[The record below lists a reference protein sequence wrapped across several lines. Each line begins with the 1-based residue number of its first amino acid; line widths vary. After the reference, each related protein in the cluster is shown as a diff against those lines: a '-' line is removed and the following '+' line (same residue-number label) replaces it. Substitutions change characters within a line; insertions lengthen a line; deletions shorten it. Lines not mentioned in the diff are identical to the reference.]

1 MQAVFSPDVNEFE
14 VFQSVERR
22 YSLDETFCKRQW
34 RINVAWHHRRI
45 AFPWRLFTSL
55 AAFGVYV
62 RLEVPLSVD
71 TVSYKRYSDSYD
83 YSVFGIFI
91 TTGFSLAVNL
101 LTLLSFLN

>member
-1 MQAVFSPDVNEFE
+1 MNHLQKTVADQCCMASQACCIP
-14 VFQSVERR
+14 R
-22 YSLDETFCKRQW
+22 
-34 RINVAWHHRRI
+34 
-45 AFPWRLFTSL
+45 RLFTSL
-55 AAFGVYV
+55 AAIGVYV

-101 LTLLSFLN
+101 LTLLSLLY